1 MTQSADI
8 LIVGAGPAGLALA
21 LQQARRGRSV
31 LLLERAALPRDKVCG
46 EGVMPLG
53 LDVLAELG
61 VDAAAIPGSP
71 FDGLDY
77 RTRRQS
83 TTLHFRPG
91 RTGRGMRRTALL
103 AHLQA
108 QALAQPGV
116 TLRQAHVQGPLWEGG
131 RIVGARSHGADHRGR
146 VVVAADGVNS
156 PMARG
161 AGVPL
166 RQTGYRMGLRQHF
179 RRSGAPLPRVAV
191 GLFPPHDVYLTPVGG
206 DTFLAT
212 TMTDRAGYDA
222 IRGDYAAFL
231 RGGEFGDL
239 LAGAAPVSPVLGWSH
254 PLFTPGHYVPGGML
268 LVGDAGG
275 GIDPC
280 LGMGISL
287 ALLSARLADG
297 AVEGLLAGPG
307 AACRHVAAY
316 HASRRAMQRHY
327 GWFDRVFRAL
337 VASPRGSEA
346 LVWGMRHWPQVAD
359 TLLESVAERHAW
371 RTLKWPQLLR
381 PVLRGVGRGDGR
393 MHTPGSAPP
402 AR

>member
-31 LLLERAALPRDKVCG
+31 LLLERAGLPRDKVCG

-61 VDAAAIPGSP
+61 VNAEAIPGSP

-77 RTRRQS
+77 RTRRQA
-83 TTLHFRPG
+83 TALRLRPG

-103 AHLQA
+103 AHLQV

-116 TLRQAHVQGPLWEGG
+116 TLQPAHVQGPLWEGR
-131 RIVGARSHGADHRGR
+131 RIVGARSHGVAYRGR

-166 RQTGYRMGLRQHF
+166 RRSGYRMGLRQHF
-179 RRSGAPLPRVAV
+179 TRPAGPLPRVAV

-206 DTFLAT
+206 ETFLAT

-222 IRGDYAAFL
+222 IRGDYGAFL
-231 RGGEFGDL
+231 KAGEFGDWF
-239 LAGAAPVSPVLGWSH
+239 AGAAPVSPVLGWSH
-254 PLFTPGHYVPGGML
+254 PLFTPGHYAPGGML

-287 ALLSARLADG
+287 ALLSARLADAAIAGVLAQPAAG
-297 AVEGLLAGPG
+297 A
-307 AACRHVAAY
+307 RHVAEY
-316 HASRRAMQRHY
+316 HAARRALQRHY
-327 GWFDRVFRAL
+327 GGFDRVFRAL
-337 VASPRGSEA
+337 VASPRGSEL

-359 TLLESVAERHAW
+359 TLFEIVAERHAW
-371 RTLKWPQLLR
+371 RTFKWSQLLR
-381 PVLRGVGRGDGR
+381 PVLRGVGRGGGR
-393 MHTPGSAPP
+393 LHAPGGAPP
-402 AR
+402 VG